1 MRINGKQRWGIS
13 IFVALIALFIALT
26 IIPVVMADGETRL
39 ATPKEKEF
47 YKTVLNTL
55 VKTVPAGP
63 DGWDLTRE
71 KIIEELKY
79 VAPGVEDCPF
89 EVEYYIGWQ
98 DTQKI
103 QESKDITLKALS
115 EQMTES
121 TESTQEMDKSWEE
134 FEKLATE
141 LEEALN
147 KGDMT
152 KVQEIQA
159 KMEVIGEKI
168 RDAGSAQKQASD
180 EIIRELAPK
189 DVKLNVR
196 ITVNSLWAPF
206 AEPGQEIPLIAGG
219 KAFRTEERFKNERWE
234 NSVTYIFFGENWEF
248 IDDGYAGYMEATP
261 LPGIP
266 STEVQTIILAVQG
279 EETRVNDYV
288 KKVDWTTLKSL
299 LKK

>member
-1 MRINGKQRWGIS
+1 MRINGRKGWEIY
-13 IFVALIALFIALT
+13 IFVVLIMVCIALS
-26 IIPVVMADGETRL
+26 IIPVAMADGETRL

-47 YKTVLNTL
+47 SKAVLNAL
-55 VKTVPAGP
+55 VKIAPAGP
-63 DGWDLTRE
+63 DGWDLIR
-71 KIIEELKY
+71 KKSMEELKY
-79 VAPGVEDCPF
+79 VAPGVEDWPF
-89 EVEYYIGWQ
+89 EVEYYISWQ

-103 QESKDITLKALS
+103 QESKDITLEALS

-152 KVQEIQA
+152 KILEIQE
-159 KMEVIGEKI
+159 KMEAIGEKI
-168 RDAGSAQKQASD
+168 QDTGSARKQASD

-189 DVKLNVR
+189 DVRLDVR
-196 ITVNSLWAPF
+196 ITVNSLWVSF
-206 AEPGQEIPLIAGG
+206 AVPGQQIPSIAGG
-219 KAFRTEERFKNERWE
+219 EAFRTEEKFTNERWE
-234 NSVTYIFFGENWEF
+234 NSATYIFFGNWEF
-248 IDDGYAGYMEATP
+248 IDEGYAGYMEATP

-266 STEVQTIILAVQG
+266 STEVQTIILSVQG
-279 EETRVNDYV
+279 EETRVNDYL